1 MDTIDGKIGEK
12 SMESQMK
19 SEEKVGV
26 SEAQAKNIPKIYRE
40 ISPIKS
46 KKGKTRRNVT
56 KSIIGGKK
64 EVCSEKM
71 AVSEGLITDEV
82 PKMDCSPSS
91 IKNLDLSEEKMDTI
105 DEKIVDEKFKESM
118 SGDNRGPNE
127 ILAGSESNK
136 DSKMNCNPINEV
148 ESAVKL
154 EKKSSKKGFFTPW
167 KPSPQKLVSF
177 GF

>member
-1 MDTIDGKIGEK
+1 ML
-12 SMESQMK
+12 S
-19 SEEKVGV
+19 
-26 SEAQAKNIPKIYRE
+26 
-40 ISPIKS
+40 ISFNKLP
-46 KKGKTRRNVT
+46 
-56 KSIIGGKK
+56 
-64 EVCSEKM
+64 C
-71 AVSEGLITDEV
+71 
-82 PKMDCSPSS
+82 CSP

-105 DEKIVDEKFKESM
+105 DEKIVEEKFKESM